1 MVYGI
6 VLGINLLFY
15 RCFQKINLQYLR
27 IGVNLPNGV
36 FQQVPI
42 YKT

>member
-15 RCFQKINLQYLR
+15 RSFQKINLQYLR
-27 IGVNLPNGV
+27 IDVNLSNGE
-36 FQQVPI
+36 FHPAGSRL
-42 YKT
+42 